1 MTRSREQ
8 KAQAASAENTA
19 TGPGVKRNGSSANGS
34 ANKCARERVTA
45 IAWIEEPDWNTLRD
59 SMADSD
65 SLPQE
70 YTAWLARTERQLE
83 LLDSRGFKVHKVRL
97 QPDEFDRWCLSHG
110 MRRDAGARA
119 IYVSK
124 QLQLIVSPR
133 SDVDTS
139 H

>member
-1 MTRSREQ
+1 MYMTGTRQEKAQQ
-8 KAQAASAENTA
+8 KATDA
-19 TGPGVKRNGSSANGS
+19 KD
-34 ANKCARERVTA
+34 RVTA
-45 IAWIEEPDWNTLRD
+45 IAWIEETDWPELRD
-59 SMADSD
+59 SMMDSD
-65 SLPQE
+65 SLPFE

-83 LLDSRGFKVHKVRL
+83 LLDSRGFKVHKIRI

-124 QLQLIVSPR
+124 QLQLIVSPN
-133 SDVDTS
+133 SDTDTS